1 MAGTATAARMGEQP
15 PDDLY
20 YAGFSLRVVA
30 FVLDFMVMA
39 SIFALFVAAGGIEIL
54 ARSDWGDTDP
64 SSSTVWTGVIISASF
79 FFFLPWYFI
88 IMWWWKGQ
96 TLGMMAVHIAV
107 ADRFGHLPTFGQ
119 AFVRTIVFPLS
130 FLPVM
135 AGIATILFDREY
147 RALHDMIAGTVVIE
161 LP

>member
-1 MAGTATAARMGEQP
+1 MAADTREQP
-15 PDDLY
+15 PDNLY
-20 YAGFSLRVVA
+20 YAGFTLRVVA
-30 FVLDFMVMA
+30 FILDFLVMG
-39 SIFALFVAAGGIEIL
+39 SVFALFVAAGGIEIL
-54 ARSDWGDTDP
+54 ARSEWGDADP
-64 SSSTVWTGVIISASF
+64 SNNAVWTGVGIACSF
-79 FFFLPWYFI
+79 FALLPWYFI

-107 ADRFGHLPTFGQ
+107 ADRYGHLPTFGQ
-119 AFVRTIVFPLS
+119 AFVRTLVYPLS
-130 FLPVM
+130 FLPVL